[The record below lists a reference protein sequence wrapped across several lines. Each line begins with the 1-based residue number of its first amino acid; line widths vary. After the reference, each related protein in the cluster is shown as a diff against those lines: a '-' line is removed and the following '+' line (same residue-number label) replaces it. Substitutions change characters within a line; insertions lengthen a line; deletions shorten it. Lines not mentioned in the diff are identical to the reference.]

1 MKHLSSCSLFYRVT
15 RFDSRDS
22 MREQAIVILYLYAS
36 TFTERNGNVREN
48 INAYE
53 AYEAYET
60 RNEGARKRWR
70 KEGERKA
77 S

>member
-1 MKHLSSCSLFYRVT
+1 
-15 RFDSRDS
+15 
-22 MREQAIVILYLYAS
+22 MREQAVVILCLYALA
-36 TFTERNGNVREN
+36 FAERNGNVREN

-60 RNEGARKRWR
+60 RNEGGRKRWR
-70 KEGERKA
+70 KKGEGKA

>member
-1 MKHLSSCSLFYRVT
+1 
-15 RFDSRDS
+15 
-22 MREQAIVILYLYAS
+22 MREQAIVVLYLYDALA
-36 TFTERNGNVREN
+36 FTERNGNVREN